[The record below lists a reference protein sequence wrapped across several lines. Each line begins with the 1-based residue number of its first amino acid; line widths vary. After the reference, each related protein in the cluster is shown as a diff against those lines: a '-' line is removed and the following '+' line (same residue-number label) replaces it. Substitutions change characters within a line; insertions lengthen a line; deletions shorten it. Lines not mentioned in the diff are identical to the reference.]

1 MINDGTILDS
11 RGAPMTLKSSAYV
24 GGASSRKRKS
34 QAYRRSLP
42 YDEDRA
48 LKSSGRANLRLECSD
63 MRRNNPIVG
72 GVCERF
78 SDNIVGAVGLTP
90 QPKTA
95 DDSWNDEAREYWNE
109 WSKVCDY
116 RRRVNM
122 RDLQRI
128 AVQSR
133 LIQGDMGTAL
143 LDNGQLQPFE
153 SERIDTPNKLRNMP
167 NVIDGIQI
175 DGAGAPRTYYLIN
188 RNDRGG
194 LDREQYKTYDRT
206 DFIHLTRSWRLD
218 QLRGI
223 PELANVMP
231 MLVDFARLQEE
242 TLNKAQLDAMHA
254 WLITTSEGAAKAA
267 NLGPRNTSSANS
279 NVQHEAFDGGMN
291 YYLNK
296 GEDAKSLASN
306 TPNPQYVEY
315 SKLMLK
321 LIGGALSMPYEML
334 MLDFSEGSFSSS
346 RAALQQTY
354 NTFSMWQSW
363 LIDGYLQR
371 IWNWRI
377 AKAIRDGDIPPAP
390 QNDRGISQWY
400 KVQWQRPGYDWL
412 DPSKESKANIDNWN
426 MGACSLD
433 DITRKAHGREASD
446 VMDAKIRNVLYAHNQ
461 AEASGIP
468 NFTWRDVI
476 NSTSAG
482 MAPPAIVNDQP
493 ITGEDDEPSTPSG
506 GNKWLR

>member
-1 MINDGTILDS
+1 MLGDILNS
-11 RGAPMTLKSSAYV
+11 KGQPMTPSNSAYV

-48 LKSSGRANLRLECSD
+48 LKATGRAILRLECQD

-78 SDNIVGAVGLTP
+78 SDNIVGTTGLTP
-90 QPKTA
+90 VPKTS
-95 DDSWNDEAREYWNE
+95 DDEWNDEAAELWRE

-128 AVQSR
+128 AIQAR

-143 LDNGQLQPFE
+143 LSNGQIQPFE
-153 SERIDTPNKLRNMP
+153 SERIDTPNALRQKDGM
-167 NVIDGIQI
+167 IDGIQI
-175 DGAGAPRTYYLIN
+175 DGAGAPRKYYVIS
-188 RNDRGG
+188 RNERGG
-194 LDREQYKTYDRT
+194 LDRDKYKTYDRSN
-206 DFIHLTRSWRLD
+206 FIHLTRSWRLD

-231 MLVDFARLQEE
+231 MLVDFGRLQEE

-254 WLITTSEGAAKAA
+254 WLITTKDGASKAR
-267 NLGPRNTSSANS
+267 NLGSRNTSAANS
-279 NVQHEAFDGGMN
+279 NTQHEAFDGGMN
-291 YYLNK
+291 YYLDV

-306 TPNPQYVEY
+306 TPNPQYVDY

-321 LIGGALSMPYEML
+321 QIGGALSLPYEML

-354 NTFSMWQSW
+354 NTFAMWQSW

-377 AKAIRDGDIPPAP
+377 AKAIREGDLRPAP
-390 QNDRGISQWY
+390 QNSKGISQWY

-412 DPSKESKANIDNWN
+412 DPSKESKANIDNFN
-426 MGACSLD
+426 ISSCSLD
-433 DITRKAHGREASD
+433 DITRKTHGKEASE
-446 VMDAKIRNVLYAHNQ
+446 VMDDKMRNIQYAHEKAQ
-461 AEASGIP
+461 SSGIP
-468 NFTWRDVI
+468 GFTWRDVI

-482 MAPPAIVNDQP
+482 MAPPPAPVKV
-493 ITGEDDEPSTPSG
+493 DE
-506 GNKWLR
+506 